1 MKRVLLWVLLLSV
14 GLSAAPTRVNLDY
27 DRADLVK
34 VLRQLSKH
42 FGLNLYVGPEV
53 RGTVTVTARDLPV
66 DGAIAL
72 VLKMQPEVYEWKLVG
87 NTLVVGSPGKMKRF
101 P

>member
-1 MKRVLLWVLLLSV
+1 MGLL
-14 GLSAAPTRVNLDY
+14 AAPTRVNLDY

-34 VLRQLSKH
+34 VLRQLSQH

-72 VLKMQPEVYEWKLVG
+72 VLKMQSEVYEWKRVG
-87 NTLVVGSPGKMKRF
+87 NTLVVGSPEKMKRF